1 MALGMLVGCDNEPS
15 AVVKPSQ
22 VERGE
27 ITDGYYINKDMGFKI
42 QIPEGY
48 YVATQEEMD
57 ARFDIN
63 QLIEDNEME
72 SLITYLAFFSQKQID
87 DAENNSHIMISIEDA
102 SKYGYTDKD
111 RYIEHMAY
119 EKSSTYKSVEGAKVT
134 LSDQTNVWISTR
146 KFANRTI
153 TLDMEGLFVIFDM
166 YAVIRNGYF
175 LSVMIGA
182 YSEDDLNY
190 LKGYLDTF
198 IFE

>member
-15 AVVKPSQ
+15 AVVKPTE

-27 ITDGYYINKDMGFKI
+27 IVDGYYINKDMGFKI
-42 QIPEGY
+42 QVPEGY
-48 YVATQEEMD
+48 YVATQEELD
-57 ARFDIN
+57 AKFDIN

-72 SLITYLAFFSQKQID
+72 SFITYLAFFSQKQID

-111 RYIEHMAY
+111 RYIEQMAY
-119 EKSSTYKSVEGAKVT
+119 DKYSTYKSVEGAKVT
-134 LSDQTNVWISTR
+134 LSDQTNVWVSTR

-190 LKGYLDTF
+190 LKGCLDTF
-198 IFE
+198 VFE